1 VQKESEITVRMRSI
15 RVVRTLQPLK
25 KRHGALLL
33 QHCRG
38 DITHMVQHSRKGGAA
53 LRRIAVRRSA
63 DLQRTW

>member
-38 DITHMVQHSRKGGAA
+38 DITHMVQHSRKG
-53 LRRIAVRRSA
+53 
-63 DLQRTW
+63 